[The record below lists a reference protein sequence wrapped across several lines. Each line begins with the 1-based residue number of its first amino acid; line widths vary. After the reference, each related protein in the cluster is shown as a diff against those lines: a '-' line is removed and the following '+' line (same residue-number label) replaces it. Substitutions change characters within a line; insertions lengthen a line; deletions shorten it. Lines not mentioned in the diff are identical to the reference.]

1 MNCND
6 RQFHGLDQATKMA
19 LSRRTF
25 IKGSAGGIGLAAL
38 GSIMGT
44 PAFAANPGLGFPNF
58 KPKAKRIIYL
68 FQSGAPSQMELFD
81 PKPQLE
87 AMRGKDLP
95 ESIRKGQRLT
105 TMTSG
110 QKNFPVAPSI
120 FKFKQHGQSG
130 NWFSELMPHIA
141 SKSDEWC
148 VVRAMHTEAINHDP
162 AITFMQTGSQ
172 LAGRPSI
179 GAWSAYG
186 LGSENADLP
195 AYVVMTSFGSGRPD
209 DQPLYDRLWGA
220 GFLPSKLQGV

>member
-6 RQFHGLDQATKMA
+6 RQFIGLDPATQMA

-38 GSIMGT
+38 GSLMG
-44 PAFAANPGLGFPNF
+44 PSAFAANPGLGFPNF

-68 FQSGAPSQMELFD
+68 FQSGAPSQMDLFD
-81 PKPQLE
+81 PKPQLVS
-87 AMRGKDLP
+87 MRGKDLP

-130 NWFSELMPHIA
+130 NWFSELIPHIA

-148 VVRAMHTEAINHDP
+148 VVRGMHTEAINHDP

-179 GAWSAYG
+179 GSWSAYG
-186 LGSENADLP
+186 
-195 AYVVMTSFGSGRPD
+195 
-209 DQPLYDRLWGA
+209 PLTW
-220 GFLPSKLQGV
+220 

>member
-6 RQFHGLDQATKMA
+6 RQFLGLDQATKMA

-38 GSIMGT
+38 GSLMGT

-68 FQSGAPSQMELFD
+68 FQSGAPSQMDLFD

-110 QKNFPVAPSI
+110 Q
-120 FKFKQHGQSG
+120 
-130 NWFSELMPHIA
+130 
-141 SKSDEWC
+141 
-148 VVRAMHTEAINHDP
+148 
-162 AITFMQTGSQ
+162 
-172 LAGRPSI
+172 
-179 GAWSAYG
+179 
-186 LGSENADLP
+186 
-195 AYVVMTSFGSGRPD
+195 
-209 DQPLYDRLWGA
+209 
-220 GFLPSKLQGV
+220 